1 MSERDKVKDI
11 SRQVGDRVEQER
23 KEQAARKATK
33 KKTDKP
39 KPKGFAQRYLLDC
52 VHALD
57 KGNGLLFAEIMRGK
71 MVYIPEGKFWLQW
84 QGHRWAEMY
93 DQQAEAAVEK
103 VAEEFAKAKA
113 REEEAQRNAV
123 AEEDMEAA
131 GFHKRNA
138 AVFRSAIN
146 QLHTPKGVGACLKMS
161 LANDAPLLVPAD
173 QLDLD
178 PYIMGCT
185 NGLLDLRTGESRPGQ
200 PEDYVTRSCRGEWK
214 GIDTPAPLWEQTV
227 LEVFGDRPEVAA
239 YFHKL
244 IGYAYFGKV
253 TEKIFVILLGEEG
266 DSGKTTLFEIL
277 YAITGDY
284 AAPMPVEMLLDPG
297 KGRVENP
304 NAPTPA
310 IMTLKGLR
318 LTWASEPGENRRFSV
333 ERIKLMSGN
342 DSLVGR
348 YGYDKRMQAFEPSH
362 TLFVLTN
369 HKLRAPANDT
379 PFWSRVRLLDCPYSF
394 VANPRPGTNQ
404 RQRRENLKRDIV
416 EQEASGVLAWIAR
429 GYMAYVAEGLEPPEA
444 VQKATA
450 SYRREEDIAAEFIE
464 ECLEPF
470 NDYIYAND
478 LYELFK
484 AWFKDNYGKTPPSI
498 HSFGRLVGQ
507 HLTRAKK
514 GRKVYLGHRIKERIE
529 NKYKGEMKW
538 EEK

>member
-1 MSERDKVKDI
+1 MSKRGKAADIRRNVRERVK
-11 SRQVGDRVEQER
+11 QEQ
-23 KEQAARKATK
+23 KEQAARQKEE

-39 KPKGFAQRYLLDC
+39 EPKGFAQGYLLDC
-52 VHALD
+52 ARARD
-57 KGNGLLFAEIMRGK
+57 KGNGLLFAELMRGK
-71 MVYIPEGKFWLQW
+71 MVFVPEGKYWLQW
-84 QGHRWAEMY
+84 QGHLWAEMY

-103 VAEEFAKAKA
+103 VAEEFGKAKA
-113 REEEAQRNAV
+113 REEEARRNAI
-123 AEEDMEAA
+123 AEEDREAA
-131 GFHKRNA
+131 GFHKQNA
-138 AVFRSAIN
+138 GVFLCAIN
-146 QLHTPKGVGACLKMS
+146 QLHTLKGVGACLKMS
-161 LANDAPLLVPAD
+161 LANDTPLLVPAN
-173 QLDLD
+173 QLDVD
-178 PYIMGCT
+178 PYILGCT
-185 NGLLDLRTGESRPGQ
+185 NGLLDLRTGESRPGR
-200 PEDYVTRSCRGEWK
+200 PEDYITRSCHAEWK
-214 GIDTPAPLWEQTV
+214 GIDAQAPLWEQTV

-284 AAPMPVEMLLDPG
+284 AAPMPVEMLLDQ
-297 KGRVENP
+297 GRPESP

-348 YGYDKRMQAFEPSH
+348 YGYDKRMQAFDPSH

-379 PFWSRVRLLDCPYSF
+379 PFWSRVRLLECPYSF
-394 VANPRPGTNQ
+394 VDNPRPGTNQ
-404 RQRRENLKRDIV
+404 RQRRQNLKRDII

-429 GYMAYVAEGLEPPEA
+429 GYMAYVEEGLEAPEA
-444 VQKATA
+444 VKAATA
-450 SYRREEDIAAEFIE
+450 SYRREEDLAAEFIE

-470 NDYIYAND
+470 DDYIYAND

-484 AWFKDNYGKTPPSI
+484 AWFKDNYGKNPPSI

-538 EEK
+538 EAS